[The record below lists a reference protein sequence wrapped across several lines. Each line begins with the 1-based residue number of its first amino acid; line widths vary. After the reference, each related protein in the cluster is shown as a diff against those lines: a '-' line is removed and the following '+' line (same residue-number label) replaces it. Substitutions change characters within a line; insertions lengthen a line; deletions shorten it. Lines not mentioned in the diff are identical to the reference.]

1 VPQGKISHNIYKVGI
16 LVTLWLVILC
26 VGPMLNSVHAEE
38 AAPPPQ
44 TENTDADET
53 ANEAPTAEE
62 QNPAQETG
70 TSPPAES
77 VDPAESADSP
87 SAGDTSPQG
96 EETAVTDIPESEAA
110 TTPLESLDLAE
121 SDSYFFVNG
130 DKYSFSASESTTP
143 IQDAL
148 NAVSSG
154 LNPDDRMIYVEGD
167 IHTED
172 ISISGLSDLTL
183 QGSDHQQ
190 FSTLTGAVYIHNAL
204 NITLRDLLF
213 TENIH
218 ISDSANVTLTGTEND
233 DEITIELAGT
243 VENLAVAGATGDDAI
258 TIHQGAESS
267 SVHIS
272 GGDGTDS
279 LTIKDNEDLL
289 LSGEQVNSDT
299 ESVTFDSSIENL
311 HVDAGA
317 GDLDVDEDVSVADE
331 ITLDG
336 DNIRVSGVIAADA
349 IYVHSTDTSYISGML
364 VASGPSGGTVHVLGR
379 RVALLDEAQVN
390 VSGNTGG
397 GIALIGGDYQG
408 AGSVRNAAQTY
419 IGPDVVIA
427 ADALLDGNGGRV
439 IVWADETTQF
449 YGTIRA
455 QGGPVGGDGG
465 FIETSG
471 LELLEVVGSSV
482 SAQAPNGNAGTWLL
496 DPYNVEIKDVTNSSG
511 GSFSG
516 TNPKVFTPDSDS
528 AVVDVED
535 ITGPFSNG
543 TSVTIKTGNTGNQ
556 SGNITV
562 SDEIGKS
569 ASGDVILRLEAAN
582 DILVNA
588 NITASAG
595 QMSVELIAGARV
607 TVNATITTNGGDV
620 TIEGTDVDIGSTGL
634 VDAGNGYVNFHPS
647 TVDAVIGIGN
657 GATGSFVLDTDELT
671 TRLEAGDYVAI
682 GRSDGVGSVDI
693 HTLNINLESYVFI
706 VRGGDVTFNGQL
718 TNWRHIEIFSNGR
731 ILDGNGN
738 NAIDVQI
745 DGGAPWTL
753 VLSSKNGVGTNGTTI
768 NELETQVPWLVGGV
782 STFGGFYVHNS
793 GGLIISHYTYGQ
805 SYVEGIITNGG
816 EIRITADSPLRVS
829 RAIREN
835 GGGDINLTAGNNSAQ
850 LGDDLTIEADVV
862 SECPSG
868 QTCQGKL
875 TGNAGDN
882 IEERSGR
889 TAAPAGVDFNA
900 GLDGNADNGGGTTR
914 IGGTVEAT
922 NPNASVNVN
931 AANGI
936 TNTGTIIIHGGVVS
950 LNALSG
956 TVAQNGTIIL
966 NGGILNI
973 NQKPPAVGAPPPDGV
988 VNLIDADSG
997 SNIPAAI
1004 AAAATAAL
1012 QGPVANV
1019 VLTVVNGQ
1027 QVSLLEAAT
1036 LGNTLTLQLPEG
1048 NGATFNTGIDALV
1061 SMTSGA
1067 EVVLPSEL
1075 PTGFN
1080 LLSSLFIGEEIN
1092 TPGITIGEVLVSF
1105 AAPDGTTPES
1115 MVVLQWTED
1124 QGWIEIP
1131 LEDGGADTITAL
1143 AESGGTFVL
1152 AETEAVTASDFTG
1165 TQQALSGVA
1174 EDTITIELPQ
1184 GGQINVSG
1192 AAGELI
1198 EILPLNAETLPG
1210 DIPPGGVLLSAVSM
1224 AVNNAGA
1231 NVSILP
1237 NGEAIE
1243 IIFDIPAGSSSENFS
1258 ILYWLEAQN
1267 GGRGGWISLPMEI
1280 TPEGRASIQT
1290 FFGGSFAFVS
1300 Q

>member
-1 VPQGKISHNIYKVGI
+1 MPQGKLSHNIYKVGI
-16 LVTLWLVILC
+16 LVALWIVIFC
-26 VGPMLNSVHAEE
+26 TGPMSNVAYAEE

-44 TENTDADET
+44 TENTDAEE
-53 ANEAPTAEE
+53 AVCEAPTAEE
-62 QNPAQETG
+62 QNPTQETG
-70 TSPPAES
+70 TSPPDES
-77 VDPAESADSP
+77 VDPAESADTP
-87 SAGDTSPQG
+87 PAGDTSPQG
-96 EETAVTDIPESEAA
+96 EEAAAAEIPESEAA
-110 TTPLESLDLAE
+110 TIPLESLDSAE
-121 SDSYFFVNG
+121 NDSYFFVNG
-130 DKYSFSASESTTP
+130 DKYSFSSSNTTTP

-148 NAVSSG
+148 NAVSEG
-154 LNPDDRMIYVEGD
+154 LTPDDRMIYVEGG

-172 ISISGLSDLTL
+172 VTINGLSDLTL
-183 QGSDHQQ
+183 QGSSHQQ
-190 FSTLTGAVYIHNAL
+190 HTTLAGVVNINNAHNV
-204 NITLRDLLF
+204 TLHDLLF

-218 ISDSANVTLTGTEND
+218 IRDSADVTLTGTEDD
-233 DEITIELAGT
+233 DEIVIELAGT
-243 VENLAVAGATGDDAI
+243 VENLTVAGNAGDDAI
-258 TIHQGAESS
+258 TIHQGAENSD
-267 SVHIS
+267 VQVS

-279 LTIKDNEDLL
+279 LTVKDDEDLQ
-289 LSGEQVNSDT
+289 LSGERVNSDT
-299 ESVTFDSSIENL
+299 ESVTFDSAIENL
-311 HVDAGA
+311 HVDARA
-317 GDLDVDEDVSVADE
+317 GDLDVDEDVSVSDE
-331 ITLDG
+331 ITLEG
-336 DNIRVSGVIAADA
+336 DNIRVNGVMTADA
-349 IYVHSTDTSYISGML
+349 IYVHSTNTSYISGML
-364 VASGPSGGTVHVLGR
+364 DASGPSGGAVHVLGR

-390 VSGNTGG
+390 ISGDTSGG
-397 GIALIGGDYQG
+397 TALIGGDYQG
-408 AGSVRNAAQTY
+408 AGFVRNAAQTY
-419 IGPDVVIA
+419 IGPNVVIT
-427 ADALLDGNGGRV
+427 ADALLNGNGGRV
-439 IVWADETTQF
+439 IVWADKTTQF
-449 YGTIRA
+449 YGMISA
-455 QGGPVGGDGG
+455 QGGPLGGDGG

-471 LELLEVVGSSV
+471 LEILEVVGSSV
-482 SAQAPNGNAGTWLL
+482 SAQAPNGKAGTWLL
-496 DPYNVEIKDVTNSSG
+496 DPYNVEIKDVANSSG

-516 TNPKVFTPDSDS
+516 LDPKVFTPDSDS

-535 ITGPFSNG
+535 VTGPFSNG
-543 TSVTIKTGNTGNQ
+543 TSVTIKTGSAGNQ
-556 SGNITV
+556 SGNIIV

-569 ASGDVILRLEAAN
+569 ASGDVTLRLEAAN

-588 NITASAG
+588 NITATG
-595 QMSVELIAGARV
+595 GKIFVELFAGGTV
-607 TVNATITTNGGDV
+607 TISATITTNGGNV
-620 TIEGTDVDIGSTGL
+620 TIESADINIGGGNL
-634 VDAGNGYVNFHPS
+634 VDAGSGNVNFRPS
-647 TVDAVIGIGN
+647 TTAATIGIGN

-671 TRLEAGDYVAI
+671 TRLAASDYVAI
-682 GRSDGVGSVDI
+682 GREDGTGGVDI
-693 HTLNINLESYVFI
+693 RTLNINLESYVFV
-706 VRGGDVTFNGQL
+706 VRGGDVTLNGQL
-718 TNWRHIEIFSNGR
+718 TNWRHIEIVSNGR
-731 ILDGNGN
+731 IIDGNGN

-768 NELETQVPWLVGGV
+768 DELETQVPWLVGGV
-782 STFGGFYVHNS
+782 SAFGGFYVRNS
-793 GGLIISHYTYGQ
+793 GGLIISHYTFGRL
-805 SYVEGIITNGG
+805 VEGIITNGG

-868 QTCQGKL
+868 QICQGRL

-882 IEERSGR
+882 IDERSGR
-889 TAAPAGVDFNA
+889 TAAPAGVNFNA
-900 GLDGNADNGGGTTR
+900 GLDGNADNGGGTTK

-922 NPNASVNVN
+922 NPGAGVNINAP
-931 AANGI
+931 NGV

-950 LNALSG
+950 LNALNG

-966 NGGILNI
+966 NGGILDI
-973 NQKPPAVGAPPPDGV
+973 NQKPPAVGAPPPGGV
-988 VNLIDADSG
+988 VVLIDADSG
-997 SNIPAAI
+997 SNTPVAI

-1027 QVSLLEAAT
+1027 QVSLLETAA

-1048 NGATFNTGIDALV
+1048 NGATFNTGINAVV

-1067 EVVLPSEL
+1067 EVILPSEL
-1075 PTGFN
+1075 PAGFN
-1080 LLSSLFIGEEIN
+1080 LLSSLFIGEEIS
-1092 TPGITIGEVLVSF
+1092 TPGETIGEVLVSF
-1105 AAPDGTTPES
+1105 AAPDGATPENL
-1115 MVVLQWTED
+1115 VVLQWTED
-1124 QGWIEIP
+1124 QGWSEIP
-1131 LEDGGADTITAL
+1131 LDDGGADTIIAL

-1152 AETEAVTASDFTG
+1152 AEAEAVTASDFTG

-1192 AAGELI
+1192 AAGEI
-1198 EILPLNAETLPG
+1198 VDILPMNAETLPG
-1210 DIPPGGVLLSAVSM
+1210 DIPPGGALLSAVSM

-1243 IIFDIPAGSSSENFS
+1243 IIFDIPAGYSLENLS

-1280 TPEGRASIQT
+1280 SPEGRARIQT